1 MAILFVSGINDLSTI
16 GLTMDDDGNVLQLL
30 DGNCS
35 IHQRVPLRKG
45 IDAYAI
51 LFGKGVRQ
59 RLFEFTT
66 TPSLI
71 VNQISDV
78 DTHKGALER
87 CIELCSQT
95 SAPVINH
102 PSRILE
108 TSRSR
113 VSRLL
118 QDIPGVTMPRTVRMA
133 PRSPDE
139 VFDIAASEHIDAPF
153 IVRVA
158 GDHGGKS
165 MTRIDGPEERDK
177 LHVYPFDGRDFYLTE
192 FADSRDG
199 ERFYHRQRLVVIDGE
214 PVLRGSLYDEHWK
227 VHGASRRFMMERES
241 WEQDRARSTWL
252 EQEVI
257 PDLRPAIAE
266 ITNRLKLEIYGID
279 CSLRPGGRMTIFE
292 ANANMNFLTNDHPE
306 MNDRIDMIR
315 RKILDMLA
323 RHSGENVYPEEWG
336 RVH

>member
-1 MAILFVSGINDLSTI
+1 MAILFVSGINDLSKI
-16 GLTMDDDGNVLQLL
+16 GLTTDDAGNVIQLL

-35 IHQRVPLRKG
+35 IHQRVPLREG
-45 IDAYAI
+45 IDAYAV
-51 LFGKGVRQ
+51 LFGKGVKQPR
-59 RLFEFTT
+59 FEFIA

-87 CIELCSQT
+87 CIEMCSLT

-102 PSRILE
+102 PRKILL

-118 QDIPGVTMPRTVRMA
+118 QGIPGVTMPRTVRMT
-133 PRSPDE
+133 PRSPED
-139 VFDIAASEHIDAPF
+139 VFATAVAEHIDPPF
-153 IVRVA
+153 LVRLA
-158 GDHGGKS
+158 GDHGGRS
-165 MTRIDGPEERDK
+165 MTRIDGPDERDR

-192 FADSRDG
+192 FVDSRQG
-199 ERFYHRQRLVVIDGE
+199 EDFYHRQRLVVIDGE
-214 PVLRGSLYDEHWK
+214 PVLRGSLYDKHWK

-241 WEQDRARSTWL
+241 WDEDRTRSAWL

-257 PDLRPAIAE
+257 PDLGPAVRE
-266 ITNRLKLEIYGID
+266 ITDRLELEIYGID
-279 CSLRPGGRMTIFE
+279 CSLRPGGRMVIFE

-306 MNDRIDMIR
+306 MSERIDMIR
-315 RKILDMLA
+315 RRILDMLA
-323 RHSGENVYPEEWG
+323 RHSGENVYPYQPG
-336 RVH
+336 GVH